1 MTSGERGRVRA
12 IEAAPGLA
20 TAGLHLP
27 SWAARFSLNRDSLQV
42 PWA

>member
-12 IEAAPGLA
+12 TEAAPGLA
-20 TAGLHLP
+20 TAGLHSLR
-27 SWAARFSLNRDSLQV
+27 WATHFSLNRDSLQV